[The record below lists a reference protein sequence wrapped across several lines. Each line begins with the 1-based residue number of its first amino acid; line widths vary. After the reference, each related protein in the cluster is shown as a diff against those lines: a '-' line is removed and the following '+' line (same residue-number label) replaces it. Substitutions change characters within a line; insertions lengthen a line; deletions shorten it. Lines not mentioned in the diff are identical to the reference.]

1 MPTAT
6 TIVSGGVAK
15 RHILVTLCFVAAF
28 ICYIDRVNIS
38 VAIIPM
44 AEQFGWS
51 ATTKGLV
58 LSSFFIGYLLAMLPS
73 GWAANRWGG
82 KTLLGL
88 ALLGWSLF
96 TFLTP
101 VAALTSFA
109 ALIATRILMGMGEAA
124 TFPAI
129 FNLYARWLPKA
140 ERTRGVVLAYAGI
153 PLGTV
158 FALSTTGWLVE
169 HHGWESVFH
178 VFGGAGL
185 VFAVVWMLF
194 IHGSPAKHPRISAG
208 ERDLL
213 ADCISD
219 DGPRVAIP
227 WAGLLRHK
235 AVWALIINHF
245 TSNWLLYLALAWLPS
260 YFRDAQGM
268 NVTNAGLFAVGPWLA
283 YFAAGNIAA
292 WFADRAIK
300 HGTSITRV
308 RKVAQVSS
316 MLVSAGFLL
325 LASQA
330 TTPATALA
338 TLCLALAA
346 LGVSGSGFGGNHLDI
361 APQHADILF
370 GMSNIGGTIPGI
382 IGVYATGLLLDLT
395 GTYAATFALTA
406 GINVFGAVVW
416 YFWSSGEPILDD

>member
-6 TIVSGGVAK
+6 TIASGGVAK
-15 RHILVTLCFVAAF
+15 RHILVTLCFIAAF

-235 AVWALIINHF
+235 AVWAL
-245 TSNWLLYLALAWLPS
+245 
-260 YFRDAQGM
+260 
-268 NVTNAGLFAVGPWLA
+268 
-283 YFAAGNIAA
+283 
-292 WFADRAIK
+292 
-300 HGTSITRV
+300 
-308 RKVAQVSS
+308 
-316 MLVSAGFLL
+316 
-325 LASQA
+325 
-330 TTPATALA
+330 
-338 TLCLALAA
+338 
-346 LGVSGSGFGGNHLDI
+346 
-361 APQHADILF
+361 
-370 GMSNIGGTIPGI
+370 
-382 IGVYATGLLLDLT
+382 
-395 GTYAATFALTA
+395 
-406 GINVFGAVVW
+406 
-416 YFWSSGEPILDD
+416 